1 MERKKNLRIIT
12 FKDTTIIAIVVCVL
26 NMLVSCSQS
35 GEQLLN
41 NYYSVT
47 YSINPEKEDS
57 PLRLDQYS
65 VDSVCS
71 LSLPDS
77 TLSGFSKFIVKNNKI
92 YLLDSEIAKTVFVFD
107 LSGNYLYK
115 LGERGRA
122 QNEYIGDPID
132 FFVDDD
138 DNVSVFDVIGK
149 KILVW
154 HNDRFSKSID
164 TRDYNPQ
171 SFGITSNNKLLFS
184 SEITPVLE
192 DNGPSLFVCDSVNKK
207 SRVLIPANDKLY
219 FMANNNT
226 FFSNGKR
233 LSHIP
238 VFSDSVLVFD
248 KDEVEKVVHFDF
260 NGRFMRDNIPD
271 MLVRTEKISH
281 QEQVKNII
289 RYDGVNFLRKYQES
303 DTFILLEYS
312 FKSCSKYWLF
322 NKNADKVVA
331 SGVLFDGICPF
342 SDYYLRDNQIIA
354 YVDDEIISM
363 LTEYSKKE
371 EFQKNLRLSSSQM
384 KDLIEGKI
392 KAPALFFI
400 TIK

>member
-1 MERKKNLRIIT
+1 M
-12 FKDTTIIAIVVCVL
+12 
-26 NMLVSCSQS
+26 
-35 GEQLLN
+35 
-41 NYYSVT
+41 
-47 YSINPEKEDS
+47 
-57 PLRLDQYS
+57 
-65 VDSVCS
+65 
-71 LSLPDS
+71 
-77 TLSGFSKFIVKNNKI
+77 KNNKI
-92 YLLDSEIAKTVFVFD
+92 YLLDSEIARTVFVFD

-207 SRVLIPANDKLY
+207 PRVLIPANDKLY

-312 FKSCSKYWLF
+312 FKSCPKYWLF
-322 NKNADKVVA
+322 NKSADKVVA

-342 SDYYLRDNQIIA
+342 SDYYLRANQIIA
-354 YVDDEIISM
+354 YVDDEIISI